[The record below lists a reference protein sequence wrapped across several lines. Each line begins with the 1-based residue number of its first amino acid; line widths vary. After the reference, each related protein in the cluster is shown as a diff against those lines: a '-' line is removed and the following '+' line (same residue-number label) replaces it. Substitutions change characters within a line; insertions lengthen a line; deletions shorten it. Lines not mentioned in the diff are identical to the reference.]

1 MLFSSAFF
9 MFLFFPVFFL
19 SYFLT
24 PVKYK
29 NIVLLSGSIGFY
41 LWGEPIFCFIAIASA
56 LLDYILCKKIYT
68 AGIGHQHAKRY
79 LIIGVIANLSLLIYF
94 KYTQF
99 FLNTLSSLT
108 SHKLTFDALTIL
120 LPIGISFIVFEKITY
135 LVDVYRGESKP
146 ATSLTNYLTYVF
158 LFPKLLAGPIIKY
171 HEISDQ
177 LNHRRT
183 SSNEFFEGF
192 KRFIRGLA
200 KKIFIA
206 DACGLMTNQVFS
218 LPANDLSFGY
228 AWLGISCFTL
238 QIYFDFSAYSDM
250 ALGLARMMGFKLREN
265 FNMPYISESFTEF
278 WRRWH
283 ISLSTWI
290 RDYLY
295 IPLGGNRSK
304 PSRIY
309 INLWICFLL
318 SGLWHGASWTFV
330 LWGAYHGL
338 FLVLD
343 KWVWLK
349 MHAHIP
355 KIIRLATT
363 LLLIMLGWVIFR
375 ASDFTQMLVFFK
387 ALFNPLKTTQAYI
400 DITPDVYFILLLGMF
415 ICLFP
420 TTSYYKKVVELYHRW
435 TSRITFEGV
444 FFGLLGL
451 LSLCRV
457 LAASYTPFLY
467 FKF

>member
-1 MLFSSAFF
+1 M
-9 MFLFFPVFFL
+9 
-19 SYFLT
+19 
-24 PVKYK
+24 
-29 NIVLLSGSIGFY
+29 ILLSGSLGFY

-56 LLDYILCKKIYT
+56 LLDYVLCKKIY
-68 AGIGHQHAKRY
+68 ASGIKQQKAKRY
-79 LIIGVIANLSLLIYF
+79 LILGIVANLALLVYF
-94 KYTQF
+94 KYTNF
-99 FLNTLSSLT
+99 FLNALSTLTL
-108 SHKLTFDALTIL
+108 HKFSGFDTLTIL

-146 ATSLTNYLTYVF
+146 ANSLSNYLTYVF

-171 HEISDQ
+171 HEIAHQ
-177 LNHRRT
+177 LNERQT
-183 SSNEFFEGF
+183 SSHEFFEGF

-200 KKIFIA
+200 KKVFIA
-206 DACGLMTNQVFS
+206 DACGLVTNQVFS
-218 LPANDLSFGY
+218 LPSHELNFAY
-228 AWLGISCFTL
+228 AWLGIACFTL

-295 IPLGGNRSK
+295 IPLGGNRAK
-304 PSRIY
+304 TSRIY
-309 INLWICFLL
+309 VNLWICFLL
-318 SGLWHGASWTFV
+318 SGLWHGANWTFV
-330 LWGAYHGL
+330 IWGAYHGL
-338 FLVLD
+338 FLALD
-343 KWVWLK
+343 KLVWLK
-349 MHAHIP
+349 MHVHLP
-355 KIIRLATT
+355 KIFRVMIT
-363 LLLIMLGWVIFR
+363 LFLIMLGWVIFR

-400 DITPDVYFILLLGMF
+400 DITTDIYFILLVGIF
-415 ICLFP
+415 ISLFP
-420 TTSYYKKVVELYHRW
+420 TTNYYKNLSNHYLQW
-435 TSRITFEGV
+435 TSRISFEGI
-444 FFGLLGL
+444 FFGILGL
-451 LSLCRV
+451 LSLCKI

>member
-1 MLFSSAFF
+1 
-9 MFLFFPVFFL
+9 MFLFFPLFLL
-19 SYFLT
+19 SYFIS
-24 PVKYK
+24 PKKYK
-29 NIVLLSGSIGFY
+29 NIVLLSGSLGFY

-56 LLDYILCKKIYT
+56 ILDYVLCKKIHG
-68 AGIGHQHAKRY
+68 AGIRNQKAKRY
-79 LIIGVIANLSLLIYF
+79 LIIGICANIGLLLYF

-99 FLNTLSSLT
+99 FLQTISSLT
-108 SHKLTFDALTIL
+108 SHKFDTLTIL

-146 ATSLTNYLTYVF
+146 AKNMMHYLTYVF

-171 HEISDQ
+171 HEIANQ
-177 LNHRRT
+177 LNERKT
-183 SSNEFFEGF
+183 SSDDFFEGF

-200 KKIFIA
+200 KKVFIA
-206 DACGLMTNQVFS
+206 DACGFITNQVFA

-228 AWLGISCFTL
+228 AWIGLACFTL

-250 ALGLARMMGFKLREN
+250 ALGLARMLGFKLREN

-295 IPLGGNRSK
+295 IPLGGSRTK
-304 PSRIY
+304 PSRVY
-309 INLWICFLL
+309 VNLWICFLL
-318 SGLWHGASWTFV
+318 SGLWHGANWTFV

-349 MHAHIP
+349 MHVHLP
-355 KIIRLATT
+355 KIMRLGIT
-363 LLLIMLGWVIFR
+363 LFLIMLGWVIFR

-387 ALFNPLKTTQAYI
+387 ALFNPFLNTNAYI
-400 DITPDVYFILLLGMF
+400 DLTTDIYAVLLIGIFIS
-415 ICLFP
+415 LFP
-420 TTSYYKKVVELYHRW
+420 TTSYYKNLSSHYLRW
-435 TSRITFEGV
+435 TWRISFEGV

-451 LSLCRV
+451 LSLCKV

>member
-9 MFLFFPVFFL
+9 MFLFFPLFLL

-24 PVKYK
+24 PAKYK
-29 NIVLLSGSIGFY
+29 NIVLLSASIGFY

-56 LLDYILCKKIYT
+56 LLDYVLCKKIYV
-68 AGIGHQHAKRY
+68 AGVGHPKAKPY
-79 LIIGVIANLSLLIYF
+79 LILGIAANLGLLVYF
-94 KYTQF
+94 KYSQF
-99 FLNTLSSLT
+99 FLNTLSTLT
-108 SHKLTFDALTIL
+108 SYKFDALTIL

-146 ATSLTNYLTYVF
+146 ANSLSNYLTYVF

-171 HEISDQ
+171 HEIAHQ
-177 LNHRRT
+177 LNERF
-183 SSNEFFEGF
+183 SSSDEFFEGL

-206 DACGLMTNQVFS
+206 DACGLITNQVFGLS
-218 LPANDLSFGY
+218 SNELSFGY
-228 AWLGISCFTL
+228 AWLGIACFSL

-295 IPLGGNRSK
+295 IPLGGNRAK

-318 SGLWHGASWTFV
+318 SGLWHGANWTFV

-349 MHAHIP
+349 MHAHLP
-355 KIIRLATT
+355 KIMRIVVT
-363 LLLIMLGWVIFR
+363 LFLIMLGWVIFR
-375 ASDFTQMLVFFK
+375 AADFTQMLVFFK

-400 DITPDVYFILLLGMF
+400 DVTPDVYFILFVGIF
-415 ICLFP
+415 ISLFP
-420 TTSYYKKVVELYHRW
+420 ATSYYKKMTASYHQW
-435 TSRITFEGV
+435 SARITFEGI